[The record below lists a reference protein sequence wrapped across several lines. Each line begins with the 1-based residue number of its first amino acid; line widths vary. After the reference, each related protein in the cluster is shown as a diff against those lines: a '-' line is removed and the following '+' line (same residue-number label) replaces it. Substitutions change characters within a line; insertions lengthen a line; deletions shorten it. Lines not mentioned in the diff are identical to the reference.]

1 MEAVESLGVVP
12 GCGTSSCFI
21 AFGCCCFRI
30 FPHGWQL
37 LESTKQLSH
46 AVILSFAP
54 LGLSMSPAESF
65 LAWLRKSKHPLGPPM
80 LFGTLWGYEE
90 EMRWKCSSETQLQ
103 EMK

>member
-1 MEAVESLGVVP
+1 
-12 GCGTSSCFI
+12 
-21 AFGCCCFRI
+21 
-30 FPHGWQL
+30 L
-37 LESTKQLSH
+37 LESTKWLSH
-46 AVILSFAP
+46 WPRCYSQLCTFRLEHES
-54 LGLSMSPAESF
+54 AESF